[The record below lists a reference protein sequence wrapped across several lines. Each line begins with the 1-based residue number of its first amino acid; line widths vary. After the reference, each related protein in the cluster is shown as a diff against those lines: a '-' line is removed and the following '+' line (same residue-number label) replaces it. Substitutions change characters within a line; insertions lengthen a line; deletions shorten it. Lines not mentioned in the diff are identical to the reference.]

1 VLCCSY
7 DNSSQTDLA
16 QAFVITFLINNKLD
30 EDYLDVAFDW
40 EYKMVELMKQIEAAH
55 PELRITFYTESGI
68 EVELAR
74 DATSDLIT
82 VSISYLVM
90 LIYVSLALGRFSSW
104 RRFVI
109 DTKFT
114 LGIAG
119 VLICIFSVLVSV
131 GFFRCAAEAEGQP
144 ARAPQRETRLT
155 AAARVF
161 IRSRGCPLGAAR
173 AASRPRSSSPRSFPS
188 WSWPSAS
195 TTSLSW

>member
-1 VLCCSY
+1 VLYCSY

-16 QAFVITFLINNKLD
+16 RAFVITFLINNKLD

-40 EYKMVELMKQIEAAH
+40 EYKMVEVMKQIAADNPH
-55 PELRITFYTESGI
+55 LRITFYTESGI

-90 LIYVSLALGRFSSW
+90 LLYVSLALGRFSSW
-104 RRFVI
+104 RRVVI

-131 GFFRCAAEAEGQP
+131 GFFRCAPG
-144 ARAPQRETRLT
+144 RASVR
-155 AAARVF
+155 
-161 IRSRGCPLGAAR
+161 
-173 AASRPRSSSPRSFPS
+173 
-188 WSWPSAS
+188 
-195 TTSLSW
+195 